1 MPSAVRSNFG
11 KFWLFIESSP
21 LYYNYMLL
29 APYLLL
35 LLYYLV
41 SGYGVLTL
49 FRLRLKTAY
58 MITLSMLLGVV
69 VASVIPFL
77 MQLLFIPLTP
87 GTVFGALILAALGLN
102 IPSVRRIRREGFS
115 AFRRSFTPAPF
126 RILPYEI
133 PFLAIFFFFAAVS
146 VWRCY

>member
-11 KFWLFIESSP
+11 NFWLFIESSP
-21 LYYNYMLL
+21 PYYNHMLL
-29 APYLLL
+29 VPYLLL

-58 MITLSMLLGVV
+58 MISLSILLGVA
-69 VASVIPFL
+69 VASLIPFF

-87 GTVFGALILAALGLN
+87 ASVFDLLILAALALN
-102 IPSVRRIRREGFS
+102 IPGIRRIRREGFT
-115 AFRRSFTPAPF
+115 AFRRSF
-126 RILPYEI
+126 
-133 PFLAIFFFFAAVS
+133 AV
-146 VWRCY
+146 